1 MYASVKNKGRT
12 IGYIIEAYIG
22 KLGKKLFLLFC
33 WLFCILVV
41 AAFADVVAGTF
52 NGFVTDNAGTVTKV
66 AANGAVATTSMLFII
81 EAVGLGFFLKYSKF
95 NKWINTAVAIL
106 LLVLAIALGLKFP
119 VYVSLGTWHIYYLC
133 IYSGS
138 QCCPCMGAAP
148 AP

>member
-52 NGFVTDNAGTVTKV
+52 NGFVADNAGTVTRV

-95 NKWINTAVAIL
+95 NKWILSRIIVNIM
-106 LLVLAIALGLKFP
+106 FHM
-119 VYVSLGTWHIYYLC
+119 HIYL
-133 IYSGS
+133 I
-138 QCCPCMGAAP
+138 
-148 AP
+148 